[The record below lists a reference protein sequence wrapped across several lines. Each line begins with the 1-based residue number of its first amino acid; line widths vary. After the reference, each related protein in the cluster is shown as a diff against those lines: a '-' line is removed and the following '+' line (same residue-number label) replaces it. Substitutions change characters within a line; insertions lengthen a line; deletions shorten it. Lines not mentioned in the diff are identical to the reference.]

1 MKRETGAKPSIS
13 KTQPTKPRT
22 TEMAINL
29 CESFRAMFYTPFYL
43 PLALGTYEA
52 EGVDVSLST
61 SPSLD
66 TVAQQLSDGI
76 ADVYWGGPMR
86 IMVMR
91 DKNREPEILGFSEA
105 ITRDPFFLIGKEPN
119 LNFDLKD
126 LLDIRFASVSEVPT
140 PWMCLQEDLR
150 RGGIDPATLNRIGNR
165 TMPENVA
172 ALAEGDAD
180 VVQLFQPFAE
190 QVLTENAGHI
200 WYAQAARGYCTYT
213 TLYATKAMIATRCDD
228 LHRMTRA
235 MYRCQKWLHSVPAS
249 EIASAV
255 AQFFPDINPE
265 ILAAAAQR
273 YIELGVWGKDPH
285 LPREGFERLRDSLV
299 SGGLISHRPEFEDC
313 VDNTFADA
321 VIAEDPPSA

>member
-1 MKRETGAKPSIS
+1 
-13 KTQPTKPRT
+13 
-22 TEMAINL
+22 MAINL
-29 CESFRAMFYTPFYL
+29 CEPFRAMFYTPFYL
-43 PLALGTYEA
+43 PIALGTYEA
-52 EGVDVSLST
+52 EGVDVTLST
-61 SPSLD
+61 SPSQD

-150 RGGIDPATLNRIGNR
+150 RARIDPVNLNRVGDR

-172 ALAEGDAD
+172 ALAAGDTD
-180 VVQLFQPFAE
+180 VVQLFQPFVE
-190 QVLTENAGHI
+190 QVLIENVGHI
-200 WYAQAARGYCTYT
+200 WYAQATRGYCTYT
-213 TLYATKAMIATRCDD
+213 TLYATKAMIATRGDD

-255 AQFFPDINPE
+255 AQFFPDIYPE

-273 YIELGVWGKDPH
+273 YIELGVWGKYPH
-285 LPREGFERLRDSLV
+285 LPREGFERLRDSLI

>member
-1 MKRETGAKPSIS
+1 
-13 KTQPTKPRT
+13 
-22 TEMAINL
+22 MAINL

-43 PLALGTYEA
+43 PFSLGTYEA
-52 EGVDVSLST
+52 EGVEVILST

-66 TVAQQLSDGI
+66 TVAEQLRDGI

-105 ITRDPFFLIGKEPN
+105 ITRDPFFLLGKEPN
-119 LNFDLKD
+119 PSFELKD

-150 RGGIDPATLNRIGNR
+150 RANIDPAALDREPGR
-165 TMPENVA
+165 TMPENVD
-172 ALAEGDAD
+172 ALAAGETD
-180 VVQLFQPFAE
+180 VIQLFQPFVE
-190 QVLTENAGHI
+190 QVLSESAGYI
-200 WYAQAARGYCTYT
+200 WYAQATRGHCTYT
-213 TLYATKAMIATRCDD
+213 TLYATKETIREQPDA

-235 MYRCQKWLHSVPAS
+235 MYRCQKWLHAAQPS

-255 AQFFPDINPE
+255 AEFFPDIHPD
-265 ILAAAAQR
+265 ILSSAAKR
-273 YIELGVWGKDPH
+273 YIDLGVWGKDPY

-299 SGGLISHRPEFEDC
+299 SGGLINHRPEFEDC
-313 VDNTFADA
+313 VHNTFADA
-321 VIAEDPPSA
+321 VIAENPPSA